1 LARHQGLLTLHFNH
15 LILRGPMRL
24 RGRVR
29 GSIRVS
35 SLFPGR
41 FEITPL
47 VVWNACVSI
56 ARVYH
61 WDALANLPSRTSP
74 ISGTSVC
81 TLRCALPAR
90 HTDASCGDGPV
101 SPLSVVSGLRVR
113 IPDEPLPER
122 VIGQLE
128 TIRQA
133 QFVENGGQVVVHCCL
148 ADKQALRNRP
158 VFQTFSDERD
168 DLRAPGA

>member
-1 LARHQGLLTLHFNH
+1 VPEVACPSALGNLQLSSVFGGGSWPGTWACSPSARRLERLCLHA
-15 LILRGPMRL
+15 
-24 RGRVR
+24 
-29 GSIRVS
+29 RVS
-35 SLFPGR
+35 HGTAWPFFRRIPARFPGR
-41 FEITPL
+41 AF
-47 VVWNACVSI
+47 A
-56 ARVYH
+56 A
-61 WDALANLPSRTSP
+61 
-74 ISGTSVC
+74 
-81 TLRCALPAR
+81 LRCALPAR

-158 VFQTFSDERD
+158 VFRTFSDERD